1 MGFAMKPLSGTERD
15 ELLRKLLQ
23 QLYKGEIS
31 EGAMLRQLRKEVL
44 GLTQERYAE
53 LVGISR
59 RTLSEIERDRAQLTL
74 GVYSAV
80 FKPLGLKPGLL
91 PRSDTLFQSML
102 KE

>member
-1 MGFAMKPLSGTERD
+1 MKPLTGQER
-15 ELLRKLLQ
+15 EALLRKLLL
-23 QLYKGEIS
+23 QLYSGEIS

-44 GLTQERYAE
+44 GLTQERYAA

-59 RTLSEIERDRAQLTL
+59 RTLSEIERDKAQLTL
-74 GVYSAV
+74 SVYSAV

-91 PRSDTLFQSML
+91 PRSDTLLQSML